1 MTAGDQGDMQP
12 PLIHRLSSGKRKR
25 RGFPV
30 VLVYVGVA
38 LAFAGG
44 VGVYLWKAPATPAW
58 LLPEGIPSM
67 SEVQRCLRE
76 QDTPCAEADLI
87 AYTKKYP
94 NDSHAVALLAIT
106 LTQDGRHKESLYYY
120 KKADAMGVVTY
131 DFYANWAKSL
141 DATGNTDEAIQK
153 NQAALKIVPRLVDV
167 RGALADELVKRGR
180 PKEALDLLD
189 SFDHQ
194 LEDEGQPAYF
204 TAQRDRIRMQLGG
217 DYARQIAA
225 EQAPDKPQP
234 GQTLVKGEALMGTLA
249 VPVSVNGSAPMTFMV
264 DSGASL
270 VSIPYDEA
278 APLLRS
284 QSIRP
289 VDFRG
294 VGLFQLANGTRVSA
308 QVYNIHS
315 IKVGGREVRNVL
327 ASIYLGHGPRLLGQ
341 SFLKR
346 FKSWSVDNRKREL
359 VLEQ

>member
-1 MTAGDQGDMQP
+1 MTAGDQGDEQP
-12 PLIHRLSSGKRKR
+12 ILIHRLSSGKRKR
-25 RGFPV
+25 RGVPL
-30 VLVYVGVA
+30 VLIYGCVI
-38 LAFAGG
+38 LACAGG
-44 VGVYLWKAPATPAW
+44 AGVYLWKAPATPRW
-58 LLPEGIPSM
+58 LLPDGIPSM
-67 SEVQRCLRE
+67 SEVKRCLRQ
-76 QDTPCAEADLI
+76 QDYPCAEADLI
-87 AYTKKYP
+87 AYAKKYP
-94 NDSHAVALLAIT
+94 NDSNAVALLAIT

-120 KKADAMGVVTY
+120 KKADAMGVATY

-141 DATGNTDEAIQK
+141 DAAGYTDEAIQK
-153 NQAALKIVPRLVDV
+153 NQAALKIVPQLVDV

-180 PKEALDLLD
+180 PKEALEVLD
-189 SFDHQ
+189 SFDRE
-194 LEDEGQPAYF
+194 LEDEGRPAYF

-217 DYARQIAA
+217 DYAKQVAA

-249 VPVSVNGSAPMTFMV
+249 VPVSVNGSQPMTFMV

-270 VSIPYDEA
+270 ISIPYDEA
-278 APLLRS
+278 APLLRAH
-284 QSIRP
+284 SIRP

-308 QVYNIHS
+308 QIYNIRS
-315 IKVGGREVRNVL
+315 IKVGDREVKNVL

-359 VLEQ
+359 VLEN